1 MLRHP
6 SVGWSLKAGEGFT
19 HCYNHHDFILHD
31 KMLTGDYTHYIDTIT
46 YTFDFDRYGS
56 TRKYPRIPD
65 NPPALA
71 MLFLYI
77 INVRKKETAIVGM
90 FF

>member
-1 MLRHP
+1 
-6 SVGWSLKAGEGFT
+6 
-19 HCYNHHDFILHD
+19 
-31 KMLTGDYTHYIDTIT
+31 MLTGDYTHYIDTIT

-65 NPPALA
+65 SDNPPALA

-90 FF
+90 FFKMKPFYYEV